1 MGQFSRCSIVKACSF
16 IPLTYD
22 GKNLSISKF
31 VFPYERFEEYNSVLK
46 VLALTPE
53 DSRVRRLALLR

>member
-1 MGQFSRCSIVKACSF
+1 
-16 IPLTYD
+16 LTYD

-31 VFPYERFEEYNSVLK
+31 VFPYEQFEEYDAVLN